1 MVDPHTVALIHAE
14 LDGELDAAA
23 SAELVRRLADDPQ
36 ASALRTDL
44 GRVSSMLARMQQVP
58 VPGGLHKALLQ
69 AIHPRARVVAM
80 PPPRRRVA
88 IARYGFALAAGVVLG
103 GIGLSL
109 LQPERADFD
118 PQLLVGTMGHPAGTL
133 RDVQPRDVHPIAT
146 ADVTGSV
153 ALQQA
158 GGLWVLVFDLDA
170 SAPVT
175 ITARY
180 DATGIRFN
188 GYAQADSAAPSTSV
202 RAVPGRIGFDID
214 GSRRLALFLAPAPG
228 GRVRVRIEGA
238 GRTVDEATFD
248 IPRAGHLQTGHVR

>member
-1 MVDPHTVALIHAE
+1 MVDPHTLAWIHAE

-23 SAELVRRLADDPQ
+23 SAELERRLAVDPE

-44 GRVSSMLARMQQVP
+44 GRASGLLARMQRVP
-58 VPGGLHKALLQ
+58 VPGGLHEALLQ
-69 AIHPRARVVAM
+69 AIPPRARVVAL

-109 LQPERADFD
+109 WQPERADFD
-118 PQLLVGTMGHPAGTL
+118 PQLLVGTMGRPAGTP

-146 ADVTGSV
+146 AEVTGSV

-158 GGLWVLVFDLDA
+158 EGLWVLVFDLDA
-170 SAPVT
+170 RAPVT

-180 DATGIRFN
+180 DATRFRFN

-202 RAVPGRIGFDID
+202 SVVPGRIGFDID
-214 GSRRLALFLAPAPG
+214 GARRLALFLAPATG
-228 GRVRVRIEGA
+228 GPVHVRIEGS
-238 GRTVDEATFD
+238 GRTVDETTFD
-248 IPRAGHLQTGHVR
+248 IPRSGHSQMGHVR